1 MKKRN
6 LFRRA
11 VSVLLAA
18 LLLASL
24 CPLAFADNDSK
35 TLYVG
40 TQQELL
46 EFAQSCASDTYSKG
60 LTVRLT
66 ADIDAG
72 GQAVSVPVFYGT
84 FDGQGYHIY
93 SLALT
98 DSASGYG
105 LFSRVETGAVVKNLT
120 VRGDVT
126 PSGTQTQVGGIAGT
140 NAGTID
146 NCVFSGIVMGGDY
159 VGGIA
164 GKNETGGTIS
174 QCQTSGVVR
183 GTRFTGGIAGQNAGT
198 VLNCTNKA
206 AVNTAVS
213 EEDLSSGLED
223 VESTIYALLK
233 REDVKENAVTTD
245 TGGVAGYSNGI
256 LQSCTNVGAVGY
268 PHVGYNVGGIAG
280 RQNGY
285 MASCVNR
292 GKVQGRKDVGGIV
305 GQMAPDITLQFSSN
319 GLEELQTELNGL
331 HNLIDATLDDAQ
343 SASDTVSG
351 RITRI
356 SGYADAARD
365 SAHSMT
371 GQLGDFVNNN
381 VDTANNI
388 LLLVERYL
396 AKAAPIMEDLAAAS
410 DSTTQA
416 IAALRQLLDTLDGME
431 EYNDQLLA
439 QLQDACREL
448 TQGCDDLESGLTA
461 LENAFALMEGGVAK
475 PDTQPVRDDIA
486 ALREAVLTLETT
498 IGRAIEELGISGAV
512 TPDTKAQLKA
522 DLKTVLDCYGATIRD
537 LVDLLVHTNFSA
549 LREQNLE
556 TLRQILGYL
565 RSAMGSFAGA
575 SGHFGSAM
583 NSLADA
589 MGTLRE
595 INARMGTVLEQ
606 LDQVL
611 ANAQQASTYLTSA
624 FTRLAQWTQELSG
637 ENPGSFSG
645 LGDGFGDS
653 SDSLNTALTG
663 ISNELTALN
672 GEMSSATTALLS
684 DVRAINNQFM
694 KVMNLFLNV
703 LNNTQNVDYTD
714 VYEDV
719 SEESLQSATRGKVL
733 ECTNYGSVEADRNVG
748 GLAGSMAIE
757 YDLDPED
764 DLLSSENRSLRFT
777 YQTRAILLSCDNYGA
792 VQAKK
797 SCAGGLV
804 GRMDLGTVSDCGGYG
819 PVSSENGDY
828 VGGVCGLSLSSIRHS
843 YAKCTLS
850 GRKYVG
856 GIVGSGSRVS
866 DCLSMVAIADYTQLG
881 GAVAGEITG
890 DYSGNCFVSD
900 TMAGVDRIS
909 YAGKAEQITYD
920 DLCQRED
927 TPEQFRSL
935 ILRFLSDGKTVKSQT
950 FTYGAS
956 FSSDIY
962 PDLPEQEDSYVHWDN
977 ENLTGLRFDTD
988 VTAVYEPYVTTLAST
1003 QQRDGQPVLLVQGKF
1018 REGDALR
1025 VSEGSASLTE
1035 NVVETWA
1042 VTIPKDGQET
1052 HNVRWRMTDK
1062 GDRYTVYQET
1072 DSGARKLD
1080 SAVDGSYLCFTV
1092 DGSATVTVV
1101 SAQRMTW
1108 WIWAA
1113 GGGAL
1118 LLAAGAVLLL
1128 HRRTSR
1134 KKQPD
1139 GKRFK

>member
-1 MKKRN
+1 M
-6 LFRRA
+6 
-11 VSVLLAA
+11 
-18 LLLASL
+18 
-24 CPLAFADNDSK
+24 
-35 TLYVG
+35 
-40 TQQELL
+40 
-46 EFAQSCASDTYSKG
+46 
-60 LTVRLT
+60 
-66 ADIDAG
+66 
-72 GQAVSVPVFYGT
+72 
-84 FDGQGYHIY
+84 
-93 SLALT
+93 
-98 DSASGYG
+98 
-105 LFSRVETGAVVKNLT
+105 KNLT
-120 VRGDVT
+120 VRGDIT

-146 NCVFSGIVMGGDY
+146 NCAFSGIVMGGDY

-174 QCQTSGVVR
+174 LCQTSGVVR

-223 VESTIYALLK
+223 VESTIYTLLK

-256 LQSCTNVGAVGY
+256 LQSCTNLGAVGY
-268 PHVGYNVGGIAG
+268 PHVGYN
-280 RQNGY
+280 
-285 MASCVNR
+285 
-292 GKVQGRKDVGGIV
+292 VGGIV

-356 SGYADAARD
+356 SGYADAACD
-365 SAHSMT
+365 SAHNMT
-371 GQLGDFVNNN
+371 GQLGDFVDSN

-448 TQGCDDLESGLTA
+448 AQGCDDLESGLTA

-498 IGRAIEELGISGAV
+498 IGRALEEIGISGAV

-522 DLKTVLDCYGATIRD
+522 GLKTVLDCYGTTIRD

-565 RSAMGSFAGA
+565 RSAMGFFAGA
-575 SGHFGSAM
+575 SGHFSSAM
-583 NSLADA
+583 NALADA

-595 INARMGTVLEQ
+595 INAQMGPVFDQ
-606 LDQVL
+606 LDKVL

-624 FTRLAQWTQELSG
+624 FTRLAQWAQELSG
-637 ENPGSFSG
+637 ENPGFFTG

-748 GLAGSMAIE
+748 GLVGSMAIE

-764 DLLSSENRSLRFT
+764 DLLSNEHRTTRFT

-819 PVSSENGDY
+819 SVSSENGDY

-843 YAKCTLS
+843 YAKCTLT

-881 GAVAGEITG
+881 GRRRNAPAGRRRG
-890 DYSGNCFVSD
+890 DTPAPPRRAEETD
-900 TMAGVDRIS
+900 ARRRIS
-909 YAGKAEQITYD
+909 TPQKVEKQRQTGAAFLYD
-920 DLCQRED
+920 GC
-927 TPEQFRSL
+927 
-935 ILRFLSDGKTVKSQT
+935 V
-950 FTYGAS
+950 
-956 FSSDIY
+956 
-962 PDLPEQEDSYVHWDN
+962 
-977 ENLTGLRFDTD
+977 
-988 VTAVYEPYVTTLAST
+988 
-1003 QQRDGQPVLLVQGKF
+1003 
-1018 REGDALR
+1018 
-1025 VSEGSASLTE
+1025 
-1035 NVVETWA
+1035 
-1042 VTIPKDGQET
+1042 
-1052 HNVRWRMTDK
+1052 
-1062 GDRYTVYQET
+1062 
-1072 DSGARKLD
+1072 
-1080 SAVDGSYLCFTV
+1080 SAVIV
-1092 DGSATVTVV
+1092 
-1101 SAQRMTW
+1101 
-1108 WIWAA
+1108 A
-1113 GGGAL
+1113 GGGVDHDEGDDLAVHLHIDLIDTAL
-1118 LLAAGAVLLL
+1118 QLLIVIRRDVVVVQQALFKFRLPGVLIGVRIPGGIFRRCVRVSGGVCLLTGRVPLRRGGRGRYTAAAGKREHQQCRQQGGDDSVF
-1128 HRRTSR
+1128 HSHTPFIFVRRTSPVR
-1134 KKQPD
+1134 PSD
-1139 GKRFK
+1139 FPV

>member
-1 MKKRN
+1 M
-6 LFRRA
+6 
-11 VSVLLAA
+11 
-18 LLLASL
+18 
-24 CPLAFADNDSK
+24 
-35 TLYVG
+35 
-40 TQQELL
+40 
-46 EFAQSCASDTYSKG
+46 
-60 LTVRLT
+60 
-66 ADIDAG
+66 
-72 GQAVSVPVFYGT
+72 
-84 FDGQGYHIY
+84 
-93 SLALT
+93 
-98 DSASGYG
+98 
-105 LFSRVETGAVVKNLT
+105 VKNLT
-120 VRGDVT
+120 VRGDIT

-174 QCQTSGVVR
+174 LCQTSGVVR

-223 VESTIYALLK
+223 VESTIYTLLK

-256 LQSCTNVGAVGY
+256 LQSCTNLGAVGY
-268 PHVGYNVGGIAG
+268 PHVGYN
-280 RQNGY
+280 
-285 MASCVNR
+285 
-292 GKVQGRKDVGGIV
+292 VGGIV

-351 RITRI
+351 RITRT

-365 SAHSMT
+365 SAHNMT
-371 GQLGDFVNNN
+371 GQLGDFVDSN

-448 TQGCDDLESGLTA
+448 AQGCDDLESGLTA

-498 IGRAIEELGISGAV
+498 IGRALEEIGISGAV
-512 TPDTKAQLKA
+512 TPDIKAQLKA
-522 DLKTVLDCYGATIRD
+522 GLKTVLDCYGTTIRD

-575 SGHFGSAM
+575 SGHFSSAM
-583 NSLADA
+583 NALADA

-595 INARMGTVLEQ
+595 INAQMGPVLDQ
-606 LDQVL
+606 LDEVL

-624 FTRLAQWTQELSG
+624 FTRLAQWAQELSG

-714 VYEDV
+714 VYADV

-764 DLLSSENRSLRFT
+764 DLLSNEHRTTRFT
-777 YQTRAILLSCDNYGA
+777 YQTRAILLSCDN
-792 VQAKK
+792 
-797 SCAGGLV
+797 
-804 GRMDLGTVSDCGGYG
+804 
-819 PVSSENGDY
+819 
-828 VGGVCGLSLSSIRHS
+828 
-843 YAKCTLS
+843 
-850 GRKYVG
+850 
-856 GIVGSGSRVS
+856 
-866 DCLSMVAIADYTQLG
+866 
-881 GAVAGEITG
+881 
-890 DYSGNCFVSD
+890 
-900 TMAGVDRIS
+900 
-909 YAGKAEQITYD
+909 
-920 DLCQRED
+920 
-927 TPEQFRSL
+927 
-935 ILRFLSDGKTVKSQT
+935 
-950 FTYGAS
+950 
-956 FSSDIY
+956 
-962 PDLPEQEDSYVHWDN
+962 
-977 ENLTGLRFDTD
+977 
-988 VTAVYEPYVTTLAST
+988 
-1003 QQRDGQPVLLVQGKF
+1003 
-1018 REGDALR
+1018 
-1025 VSEGSASLTE
+1025 
-1035 NVVETWA
+1035 
-1042 VTIPKDGQET
+1042 
-1052 HNVRWRMTDK
+1052 
-1062 GDRYTVYQET
+1062 
-1072 DSGARKLD
+1072 
-1080 SAVDGSYLCFTV
+1080 
-1092 DGSATVTVV
+1092 
-1101 SAQRMTW
+1101 
-1108 WIWAA
+1108 
-1113 GGGAL
+1113 
-1118 LLAAGAVLLL
+1118 
-1128 HRRTSR
+1128 
-1134 KKQPD
+1134 
-1139 GKRFK
+1139 

>member
-1 MKKRN
+1 M
-6 LFRRA
+6 
-11 VSVLLAA
+11 
-18 LLLASL
+18 
-24 CPLAFADNDSK
+24 
-35 TLYVG
+35 
-40 TQQELL
+40 
-46 EFAQSCASDTYSKG
+46 
-60 LTVRLT
+60 
-66 ADIDAG
+66 
-72 GQAVSVPVFYGT
+72 
-84 FDGQGYHIY
+84 
-93 SLALT
+93 
-98 DSASGYG
+98 
-105 LFSRVETGAVVKNLT
+105 VKNLT
-120 VRGDVT
+120 VRGDIT

-140 NAGTID
+140 ID
-146 NCVFSGIVMGGDY
+146 NCAFSGIVMGGDY

-164 GKNETGGTIS
+164 GK
-174 QCQTSGVVR
+174 
-183 GTRFTGGIAGQNAGT
+183 NAGT

-223 VESTIYALLK
+223 VESTIYTLLK

-256 LQSCTNVGAVGY
+256 LQSCTDLGAVGY
-268 PHVGYNVGGIAG
+268 PHVGYN
-280 RQNGY
+280 
-285 MASCVNR
+285 
-292 GKVQGRKDVGGIV
+292 VGGIV

-365 SAHSMT
+365 SAHNMT
-371 GQLGDFVNNN
+371 GQLGDFVDSN

-431 EYNDQLLA
+431 EYNDQLLV
-439 QLQDACREL
+439 QLQDTCREL
-448 TQGCDDLESGLTA
+448 AQGCDDLESGLTA

-498 IGRAIEELGISGAV
+498 IGRALEEIGISGAV

-522 DLKTVLDCYGATIRD
+522 GLKTVLDCYGTTIRD

-565 RSAMGSFAGA
+565 RCAMGSFAGA
-575 SGHFGSAM
+575 SGHFSSAM
-583 NSLADA
+583 NALADA
-589 MGTLRE
+589 MGTLWE
-595 INARMGTVLEQ
+595 INAQMGPVFDQ
-606 LDQVL
+606 LDEVL

-624 FTRLAQWTQELSG
+624 FTRLAQWAQELSG
-637 ENPGSFSG
+637 ENPGSFTG

-764 DLLSSENRSLRFT
+764 DLLSNEHRTTRFT
-777 YQTRAILLSCDNYGA
+777 YQTRAILLSCDN
-792 VQAKK
+792 
-797 SCAGGLV
+797 
-804 GRMDLGTVSDCGGYG
+804 
-819 PVSSENGDY
+819 
-828 VGGVCGLSLSSIRHS
+828 
-843 YAKCTLS
+843 
-850 GRKYVG
+850 
-856 GIVGSGSRVS
+856 
-866 DCLSMVAIADYTQLG
+866 
-881 GAVAGEITG
+881 
-890 DYSGNCFVSD
+890 
-900 TMAGVDRIS
+900 
-909 YAGKAEQITYD
+909 
-920 DLCQRED
+920 
-927 TPEQFRSL
+927 
-935 ILRFLSDGKTVKSQT
+935 
-950 FTYGAS
+950 
-956 FSSDIY
+956 
-962 PDLPEQEDSYVHWDN
+962 
-977 ENLTGLRFDTD
+977 
-988 VTAVYEPYVTTLAST
+988 
-1003 QQRDGQPVLLVQGKF
+1003 
-1018 REGDALR
+1018 
-1025 VSEGSASLTE
+1025 
-1035 NVVETWA
+1035 
-1042 VTIPKDGQET
+1042 
-1052 HNVRWRMTDK
+1052 
-1062 GDRYTVYQET
+1062 
-1072 DSGARKLD
+1072 
-1080 SAVDGSYLCFTV
+1080 
-1092 DGSATVTVV
+1092 
-1101 SAQRMTW
+1101 
-1108 WIWAA
+1108 
-1113 GGGAL
+1113 
-1118 LLAAGAVLLL
+1118 
-1128 HRRTSR
+1128 
-1134 KKQPD
+1134 
-1139 GKRFK
+1139 

>member
-1 MKKRN
+1 M
-6 LFRRA
+6 
-11 VSVLLAA
+11 
-18 LLLASL
+18 
-24 CPLAFADNDSK
+24 
-35 TLYVG
+35 
-40 TQQELL
+40 
-46 EFAQSCASDTYSKG
+46 
-60 LTVRLT
+60 
-66 ADIDAG
+66 
-72 GQAVSVPVFYGT
+72 
-84 FDGQGYHIY
+84 
-93 SLALT
+93 
-98 DSASGYG
+98 
-105 LFSRVETGAVVKNLT
+105 VKNLT
-120 VRGDVT
+120 VRGDIT

-146 NCVFSGIVMGGDY
+146 NCAFSGIVMGGDY

-174 QCQTSGVVR
+174 LCQTSGVVR

-223 VESTIYALLK
+223 VESTIYTLLK
-233 REDVKENAVTTD
+233 QEDVKENAVTTD

-256 LQSCTNVGAVGY
+256 LQSCTNLGAVGY
-268 PHVGYNVGGIAG
+268 PHVGYN
-280 RQNGY
+280 
-285 MASCVNR
+285 
-292 GKVQGRKDVGGIV
+292 VGGIV

-356 SGYADAARD
+356 SGYADAACD
-365 SAHSMT
+365 SAHNMT
-371 GQLGDFVNNN
+371 GQLGDFVDSN

-448 TQGCDDLESGLTA
+448 AQGCDDLESGLTA

-498 IGRAIEELGISGAV
+498 IGRALEEIGISGAV

-522 DLKTVLDCYGATIRD
+522 GLKTVLDCYDTTIRD

-575 SGHFGSAM
+575 SGHFSSAM
-583 NSLADA
+583 NALADV

-595 INARMGTVLEQ
+595 INAQMGPVFDQ
-606 LDQVL
+606 LDEVL

-624 FTRLAQWTQELSG
+624 FTRLAQWAQELSG
-637 ENPGSFSG
+637 ENPGSFTG

-764 DLLSSENRSLRFT
+764 DLLSNEHRTTRFT
-777 YQTRAILLSCDNYGA
+777 YQTRAILQSCDN
-792 VQAKK
+792 
-797 SCAGGLV
+797 
-804 GRMDLGTVSDCGGYG
+804 
-819 PVSSENGDY
+819 
-828 VGGVCGLSLSSIRHS
+828 
-843 YAKCTLS
+843 
-850 GRKYVG
+850 
-856 GIVGSGSRVS
+856 
-866 DCLSMVAIADYTQLG
+866 
-881 GAVAGEITG
+881 
-890 DYSGNCFVSD
+890 
-900 TMAGVDRIS
+900 
-909 YAGKAEQITYD
+909 
-920 DLCQRED
+920 
-927 TPEQFRSL
+927 
-935 ILRFLSDGKTVKSQT
+935 
-950 FTYGAS
+950 
-956 FSSDIY
+956 
-962 PDLPEQEDSYVHWDN
+962 
-977 ENLTGLRFDTD
+977 
-988 VTAVYEPYVTTLAST
+988 
-1003 QQRDGQPVLLVQGKF
+1003 
-1018 REGDALR
+1018 
-1025 VSEGSASLTE
+1025 
-1035 NVVETWA
+1035 
-1042 VTIPKDGQET
+1042 
-1052 HNVRWRMTDK
+1052 
-1062 GDRYTVYQET
+1062 
-1072 DSGARKLD
+1072 
-1080 SAVDGSYLCFTV
+1080 
-1092 DGSATVTVV
+1092 
-1101 SAQRMTW
+1101 
-1108 WIWAA
+1108 
-1113 GGGAL
+1113 
-1118 LLAAGAVLLL
+1118 
-1128 HRRTSR
+1128 
-1134 KKQPD
+1134 
-1139 GKRFK
+1139 

>member
-1 MKKRN
+1 M
-6 LFRRA
+6 
-11 VSVLLAA
+11 
-18 LLLASL
+18 
-24 CPLAFADNDSK
+24 
-35 TLYVG
+35 
-40 TQQELL
+40 
-46 EFAQSCASDTYSKG
+46 
-60 LTVRLT
+60 
-66 ADIDAG
+66 
-72 GQAVSVPVFYGT
+72 
-84 FDGQGYHIY
+84 
-93 SLALT
+93 
-98 DSASGYG
+98 
-105 LFSRVETGAVVKNLT
+105 VKNLT
-120 VRGDVT
+120 VRGDIT

-146 NCVFSGIVMGGDY
+146 NCAFSGIVMGGDY

-174 QCQTSGVVR
+174 LCQTSGVVR

-223 VESTIYALLK
+223 VESTIYTLLK

-256 LQSCTNVGAVGY
+256 LQSCTNLGAVGY
-268 PHVGYNVGGIAG
+268 PHVGYN
-280 RQNGY
+280 
-285 MASCVNR
+285 
-292 GKVQGRKDVGGIV
+292 VGGIV

-365 SAHSMT
+365 SAHNMT
-371 GQLGDFVNNN
+371 GQLGDFVDSN

-448 TQGCDDLESGLTA
+448 AQGCDDLESGLTA

-498 IGRAIEELGISGAV
+498 IGRALEEIGISGAV

-522 DLKTVLDCYGATIRD
+522 GLKTVLDCYGTTIRD

-575 SGHFGSAM
+575 SGHFSSAM
-583 NSLADA
+583 NALADA

-595 INARMGTVLEQ
+595 INAQMGPVFDQ
-606 LDQVL
+606 LDEVL

-624 FTRLAQWTQELSG
+624 FTRLAQWAQELSG

-663 ISNELTALN
+663 ISNEL
-672 GEMSSATTALLS
+672 
-684 DVRAINNQFM
+684 
-694 KVMNLFLNV
+694 
-703 LNNTQNVDYTD
+703 
-714 VYEDV
+714 
-719 SEESLQSATRGKVL
+719 
-733 ECTNYGSVEADRNVG
+733 
-748 GLAGSMAIE
+748 
-757 YDLDPED
+757 P
-764 DLLSSENRSLRFT
+764 
-777 YQTRAILLSCDNYGA
+777 
-792 VQAKK
+792 
-797 SCAGGLV
+797 
-804 GRMDLGTVSDCGGYG
+804 
-819 PVSSENGDY
+819 P
-828 VGGVCGLSLSSIRHS
+828 
-843 YAKCTLS
+843 
-850 GRKYVG
+850 
-856 GIVGSGSRVS
+856 
-866 DCLSMVAIADYTQLG
+866 
-881 GAVAGEITG
+881 
-890 DYSGNCFVSD
+890 
-900 TMAGVDRIS
+900 
-909 YAGKAEQITYD
+909 
-920 DLCQRED
+920 
-927 TPEQFRSL
+927 
-935 ILRFLSDGKTVKSQT
+935 
-950 FTYGAS
+950 
-956 FSSDIY
+956 
-962 PDLPEQEDSYVHWDN
+962 
-977 ENLTGLRFDTD
+977 
-988 VTAVYEPYVTTLAST
+988 
-1003 QQRDGQPVLLVQGKF
+1003 
-1018 REGDALR
+1018 
-1025 VSEGSASLTE
+1025 
-1035 NVVETWA
+1035 
-1042 VTIPKDGQET
+1042 
-1052 HNVRWRMTDK
+1052 
-1062 GDRYTVYQET
+1062 
-1072 DSGARKLD
+1072 
-1080 SAVDGSYLCFTV
+1080 
-1092 DGSATVTVV
+1092 
-1101 SAQRMTW
+1101 
-1108 WIWAA
+1108 
-1113 GGGAL
+1113 
-1118 LLAAGAVLLL
+1118 
-1128 HRRTSR
+1128 
-1134 KKQPD
+1134 
-1139 GKRFK
+1139 

>member
-1 MKKRN
+1 M
-6 LFRRA
+6 
-11 VSVLLAA
+11 
-18 LLLASL
+18 
-24 CPLAFADNDSK
+24 
-35 TLYVG
+35 
-40 TQQELL
+40 
-46 EFAQSCASDTYSKG
+46 
-60 LTVRLT
+60 
-66 ADIDAG
+66 
-72 GQAVSVPVFYGT
+72 
-84 FDGQGYHIY
+84 
-93 SLALT
+93 
-98 DSASGYG
+98 
-105 LFSRVETGAVVKNLT
+105 VKNLT
-120 VRGDVT
+120 VRGDIT

-146 NCVFSGIVMGGDY
+146 NCAFSGIVMGGDY

-174 QCQTSGVVR
+174 LCQTSGVVR

-223 VESTIYALLK
+223 VESTIYTLLK

-256 LQSCTNVGAVGY
+256 LQSCTNLGAVGY
-268 PHVGYNVGGIAG
+268 PHVGYN
-280 RQNGY
+280 
-285 MASCVNR
+285 
-292 GKVQGRKDVGGIV
+292 VGGIV
-305 GQMAPDITLQFSSN
+305 GQMAPDITLQFSFN

-365 SAHSMT
+365 SAHNMT
-371 GQLGDFVNNN
+371 GQLGDFVDSN

-439 QLQDACREL
+439 QLQDTCREL
-448 TQGCDDLESGLTA
+448 AQGCDDLESGLTA

-498 IGRAIEELGISGAV
+498 IGRALEEIGISGAV

-522 DLKTVLDCYGATIRD
+522 GLKTVLDCYGTTIRD

-575 SGHFGSAM
+575 SGHFSSAM
-583 NSLADA
+583 NALADA

-595 INARMGTVLEQ
+595 INAQMGPVFDQ
-606 LDQVL
+606 LDEVL

-624 FTRLAQWTQELSG
+624 FTRLAQWAQELSG
-637 ENPGSFSG
+637 ENPGSFTG

-757 YDLDPED
+757 YDLDPEA
-764 DLLSSENRSLRFT
+764 DLLSNEHRTTRFT
-777 YQTRAILLSCDNYGA
+777 YQTRAILLSCDN
-792 VQAKK
+792 
-797 SCAGGLV
+797 
-804 GRMDLGTVSDCGGYG
+804 
-819 PVSSENGDY
+819 
-828 VGGVCGLSLSSIRHS
+828 
-843 YAKCTLS
+843 
-850 GRKYVG
+850 
-856 GIVGSGSRVS
+856 
-866 DCLSMVAIADYTQLG
+866 
-881 GAVAGEITG
+881 
-890 DYSGNCFVSD
+890 
-900 TMAGVDRIS
+900 
-909 YAGKAEQITYD
+909 
-920 DLCQRED
+920 
-927 TPEQFRSL
+927 
-935 ILRFLSDGKTVKSQT
+935 
-950 FTYGAS
+950 
-956 FSSDIY
+956 
-962 PDLPEQEDSYVHWDN
+962 
-977 ENLTGLRFDTD
+977 
-988 VTAVYEPYVTTLAST
+988 
-1003 QQRDGQPVLLVQGKF
+1003 
-1018 REGDALR
+1018 
-1025 VSEGSASLTE
+1025 
-1035 NVVETWA
+1035 
-1042 VTIPKDGQET
+1042 
-1052 HNVRWRMTDK
+1052 
-1062 GDRYTVYQET
+1062 
-1072 DSGARKLD
+1072 
-1080 SAVDGSYLCFTV
+1080 
-1092 DGSATVTVV
+1092 
-1101 SAQRMTW
+1101 
-1108 WIWAA
+1108 
-1113 GGGAL
+1113 
-1118 LLAAGAVLLL
+1118 
-1128 HRRTSR
+1128 
-1134 KKQPD
+1134 
-1139 GKRFK
+1139 

>member
-1 MKKRN
+1 M
-6 LFRRA
+6 
-11 VSVLLAA
+11 
-18 LLLASL
+18 
-24 CPLAFADNDSK
+24 
-35 TLYVG
+35 
-40 TQQELL
+40 
-46 EFAQSCASDTYSKG
+46 
-60 LTVRLT
+60 
-66 ADIDAG
+66 
-72 GQAVSVPVFYGT
+72 
-84 FDGQGYHIY
+84 
-93 SLALT
+93 
-98 DSASGYG
+98 
-105 LFSRVETGAVVKNLT
+105 VKNLT
-120 VRGDVT
+120 VRGDIT

-146 NCVFSGIVMGGDY
+146 NCAFSGIVMGGDY

-174 QCQTSGVVR
+174 LCQTSGVVR

-223 VESTIYALLK
+223 VESTIYTLLK

-256 LQSCTNVGAVGY
+256 LQSCTNLGAVGY
-268 PHVGYNVGGIAG
+268 PHVGYN
-280 RQNGY
+280 
-285 MASCVNR
+285 
-292 GKVQGRKDVGGIV
+292 VGGIV

-365 SAHSMT
+365 SAHNMT
-371 GQLGDFVNNN
+371 GQLGDFVDSN

-439 QLQDACREL
+439 QLQDTCREL
-448 TQGCDDLESGLTA
+448 AQGCDDLESGLTA

-498 IGRAIEELGISGAV
+498 IGRALEEIGISGAV

-522 DLKTVLDCYGATIRD
+522 GLKTVLDCYDTTIRD

-575 SGHFGSAM
+575 SGHFSSAM
-583 NSLADA
+583 NALADA

-595 INARMGTVLEQ
+595 INAQMGPVFDQ
-606 LDQVL
+606 LDEVL

-624 FTRLAQWTQELSG
+624 FTRLAQWAQELSG
-637 ENPGSFSG
+637 ENPGSFTG

-764 DLLSSENRSLRFT
+764 DLLSNEHRTTRFT
-777 YQTRAILLSCDNYGA
+777 YQTRAILLSCDN
-792 VQAKK
+792 
-797 SCAGGLV
+797 
-804 GRMDLGTVSDCGGYG
+804 
-819 PVSSENGDY
+819 
-828 VGGVCGLSLSSIRHS
+828 
-843 YAKCTLS
+843 
-850 GRKYVG
+850 
-856 GIVGSGSRVS
+856 
-866 DCLSMVAIADYTQLG
+866 
-881 GAVAGEITG
+881 
-890 DYSGNCFVSD
+890 
-900 TMAGVDRIS
+900 
-909 YAGKAEQITYD
+909 
-920 DLCQRED
+920 
-927 TPEQFRSL
+927 
-935 ILRFLSDGKTVKSQT
+935 
-950 FTYGAS
+950 
-956 FSSDIY
+956 
-962 PDLPEQEDSYVHWDN
+962 
-977 ENLTGLRFDTD
+977 
-988 VTAVYEPYVTTLAST
+988 
-1003 QQRDGQPVLLVQGKF
+1003 
-1018 REGDALR
+1018 
-1025 VSEGSASLTE
+1025 
-1035 NVVETWA
+1035 
-1042 VTIPKDGQET
+1042 
-1052 HNVRWRMTDK
+1052 
-1062 GDRYTVYQET
+1062 
-1072 DSGARKLD
+1072 
-1080 SAVDGSYLCFTV
+1080 
-1092 DGSATVTVV
+1092 
-1101 SAQRMTW
+1101 
-1108 WIWAA
+1108 
-1113 GGGAL
+1113 
-1118 LLAAGAVLLL
+1118 
-1128 HRRTSR
+1128 
-1134 KKQPD
+1134 
-1139 GKRFK
+1139 

>member
-1 MKKRN
+1 M
-6 LFRRA
+6 
-11 VSVLLAA
+11 
-18 LLLASL
+18 
-24 CPLAFADNDSK
+24 
-35 TLYVG
+35 
-40 TQQELL
+40 
-46 EFAQSCASDTYSKG
+46 
-60 LTVRLT
+60 
-66 ADIDAG
+66 
-72 GQAVSVPVFYGT
+72 
-84 FDGQGYHIY
+84 
-93 SLALT
+93 
-98 DSASGYG
+98 
-105 LFSRVETGAVVKNLT
+105 VKNLT
-120 VRGDVT
+120 VRGDIT
-126 PSGTQTQVGGIAGT
+126 PSGTQTQV
-140 NAGTID
+140 
-146 NCVFSGIVMGGDY
+146 
-159 VGGIA
+159 
-164 GKNETGGTIS
+164 
-174 QCQTSGVVR
+174 
-183 GTRFTGGIAGQNAGT
+183 GGIAGQNAGT

-223 VESTIYALLK
+223 VESTIYTLLK

-256 LQSCTNVGAVGY
+256 LQSCTNLGAVGY

-331 HNLIDATLDDAQ
+331 HNLIDATLDNAQ

-365 SAHSMT
+365 SAHNMT
-371 GQLGDFVNNN
+371 CQLGDFVDSN

-448 TQGCDDLESGLTA
+448 AQGCDDLESGLTA

-498 IGRAIEELGISGAV
+498 IGRALEEIGISGAV

-522 DLKTVLDCYGATIRD
+522 GLKTVLDCYGTTIRD

-575 SGHFGSAM
+575 SGHFSSAM
-583 NSLADA
+583 NALADA

-595 INARMGTVLEQ
+595 INAQMGPVFDQ
-606 LDQVL
+606 LDEVL
-611 ANAQQASTYLTSA
+611 ANAQPASTYLTSA
-624 FTRLAQWTQELSG
+624 FTRLAQWAQELSG
-637 ENPGSFSG
+637 ENPGSFTG

-663 ISNELTALN
+663 ISNVLTALN
-672 GEMSSATTALLS
+672 GEMSSPTTALLS

-714 VYEDV
+714 VY
-719 SEESLQSATRGKVL
+719 ESLQSATRGKVL

-764 DLLSSENRSLRFT
+764 DLLSNEHRTTRFT
-777 YQTRAILLSCDNYGA
+777 YQTRAILLSCDN
-792 VQAKK
+792 
-797 SCAGGLV
+797 
-804 GRMDLGTVSDCGGYG
+804 
-819 PVSSENGDY
+819 
-828 VGGVCGLSLSSIRHS
+828 
-843 YAKCTLS
+843 
-850 GRKYVG
+850 
-856 GIVGSGSRVS
+856 
-866 DCLSMVAIADYTQLG
+866 
-881 GAVAGEITG
+881 
-890 DYSGNCFVSD
+890 
-900 TMAGVDRIS
+900 
-909 YAGKAEQITYD
+909 
-920 DLCQRED
+920 
-927 TPEQFRSL
+927 
-935 ILRFLSDGKTVKSQT
+935 
-950 FTYGAS
+950 
-956 FSSDIY
+956 
-962 PDLPEQEDSYVHWDN
+962 
-977 ENLTGLRFDTD
+977 
-988 VTAVYEPYVTTLAST
+988 
-1003 QQRDGQPVLLVQGKF
+1003 
-1018 REGDALR
+1018 
-1025 VSEGSASLTE
+1025 
-1035 NVVETWA
+1035 
-1042 VTIPKDGQET
+1042 
-1052 HNVRWRMTDK
+1052 
-1062 GDRYTVYQET
+1062 
-1072 DSGARKLD
+1072 
-1080 SAVDGSYLCFTV
+1080 
-1092 DGSATVTVV
+1092 
-1101 SAQRMTW
+1101 
-1108 WIWAA
+1108 
-1113 GGGAL
+1113 
-1118 LLAAGAVLLL
+1118 
-1128 HRRTSR
+1128 
-1134 KKQPD
+1134 
-1139 GKRFK
+1139 

>member
-1 MKKRN
+1 M
-6 LFRRA
+6 
-11 VSVLLAA
+11 
-18 LLLASL
+18 
-24 CPLAFADNDSK
+24 
-35 TLYVG
+35 
-40 TQQELL
+40 
-46 EFAQSCASDTYSKG
+46 
-60 LTVRLT
+60 
-66 ADIDAG
+66 
-72 GQAVSVPVFYGT
+72 
-84 FDGQGYHIY
+84 
-93 SLALT
+93 
-98 DSASGYG
+98 
-105 LFSRVETGAVVKNLT
+105 KNLT
-120 VRGDVT
+120 VRGDIT

-146 NCVFSGIVMGGDY
+146 NCAFSGIVMGGDY

-174 QCQTSGVVR
+174 LCQTSGVVR

-223 VESTIYALLK
+223 VESTIYTLLK

-256 LQSCTNVGAVGY
+256 LQSCTNLGAVGY
-268 PHVGYNVGGIAG
+268 PHVGYN
-280 RQNGY
+280 
-285 MASCVNR
+285 
-292 GKVQGRKDVGGIV
+292 VGGIV
-305 GQMAPDITLQFSSN
+305 GQMAPDITLQFSFN

-365 SAHSMT
+365 SAHNMT
-371 GQLGDFVNNN
+371 GQLGDFVDSN

-439 QLQDACREL
+439 QLQDTCREL
-448 TQGCDDLESGLTA
+448 AQGCDDLESGLTA

-498 IGRAIEELGISGAV
+498 IGRALEEIGISGAV

-522 DLKTVLDCYGATIRD
+522 GLKTVLDCYGTTIRD

-575 SGHFGSAM
+575 SGHFSSAM
-583 NSLADA
+583 NALADA

-595 INARMGTVLEQ
+595 INAQMGPVFDQ
-606 LDQVL
+606 LDEVL

-624 FTRLAQWTQELSG
+624 FTRLAQWAQELSG
-637 ENPGSFSG
+637 ENPGSFTG

-764 DLLSSENRSLRFT
+764 DLLSNEHRTTRFT
-777 YQTRAILLSCDNYGA
+777 YQTRAILLSCDN
-792 VQAKK
+792 
-797 SCAGGLV
+797 
-804 GRMDLGTVSDCGGYG
+804 
-819 PVSSENGDY
+819 
-828 VGGVCGLSLSSIRHS
+828 
-843 YAKCTLS
+843 
-850 GRKYVG
+850 
-856 GIVGSGSRVS
+856 
-866 DCLSMVAIADYTQLG
+866 
-881 GAVAGEITG
+881 
-890 DYSGNCFVSD
+890 
-900 TMAGVDRIS
+900 
-909 YAGKAEQITYD
+909 
-920 DLCQRED
+920 
-927 TPEQFRSL
+927 
-935 ILRFLSDGKTVKSQT
+935 
-950 FTYGAS
+950 
-956 FSSDIY
+956 
-962 PDLPEQEDSYVHWDN
+962 
-977 ENLTGLRFDTD
+977 
-988 VTAVYEPYVTTLAST
+988 
-1003 QQRDGQPVLLVQGKF
+1003 
-1018 REGDALR
+1018 
-1025 VSEGSASLTE
+1025 
-1035 NVVETWA
+1035 
-1042 VTIPKDGQET
+1042 
-1052 HNVRWRMTDK
+1052 
-1062 GDRYTVYQET
+1062 
-1072 DSGARKLD
+1072 
-1080 SAVDGSYLCFTV
+1080 
-1092 DGSATVTVV
+1092 
-1101 SAQRMTW
+1101 
-1108 WIWAA
+1108 
-1113 GGGAL
+1113 
-1118 LLAAGAVLLL
+1118 
-1128 HRRTSR
+1128 
-1134 KKQPD
+1134 
-1139 GKRFK
+1139 

>member
-6 LFRRA
+6 LFRRV

-35 TLYVG
+35 TLYIG

-46 EFAQSCASDTYSKG
+46 EFAKSCASDTYSKG
-60 LTVRLT
+60 LTVLLT

-72 GQAVSVPVFYGT
+72 GQSISVPVFYGT

-93 SLALT
+93 SVSLT

-105 LFSRVETGAVVKNLT
+105 LFSRIETGAVVKNLT

-126 PSGTQTQVGGIAGT
+126 PSGTQSQVGGIAGT

-146 NCVFSGIVMGGDY
+146 NCAFSGIVMGGDY

-164 GKNETGGTIS
+164 GKNENGGTIS
-174 QCQTSGVVR
+174 LCQTSGVVR

-213 EEDLSSGLED
+213 EEDLSSSLED
-223 VESTIYALLK
+223 VESTIYTLLK

-256 LQSCTNVGAVGY
+256 LQSCTNLGAVGY

-305 GQMAPDITLQFSSN
+305 GQMAPDITLQFSSD
-319 GLEELQTELNGL
+319 GLEELQSELNGL

-351 RITRI
+351 SVSRI

-365 SAHSMT
+365 SAHNMA
-371 GQLGDFVNNN
+371 GQLGDFVDSN
-381 VDTANNI
+381 VDTVNNI

-416 IAALRQLLDTLDGME
+416 IAALRQLLDTLSGME
-431 EYNDQLLA
+431 AYNDQLLA

-448 TQGCDDLESGLTA
+448 AQGCDDLESGLTA

-498 IGRAIEELGISGAV
+498 IGRTMEEIGISGAV

-522 DLKTVLDCYGATIRD
+522 DLKTMLDCYGATIRD

-575 SGHFGSAM
+575 SGHFSNVM

-595 INARMGTVLEQ
+595 INAQMGTVFDQ
-606 LDQVL
+606 LDEVL

-624 FTRLAQWTQELSG
+624 FTRLAQWAQELSG
-637 ENPGSFSG
+637 EDPGSFSG

-703 LNNTQNVDYTD
+703 LNNTRNVDYTD

-748 GLAGSMAIE
+748 GLAGAMAIE

-764 DLLSSENRSLRFT
+764 DLLSSENRSIRFT

-819 PVSSENGDY
+819 SVSSENGDY

-843 YAKCTLS
+843 YAKCTLA

-866 DCLSMVAIADYTQLG
+866 DCLSMVTIADYTQLG

-900 TMAGVDRIS
+900 TLAGVDRIS

-920 DLCQRED
+920 ALCQRED

-935 ILRFLSDGKTVKSQT
+935 TLRFLSNEKTVKSQT
-950 FTYGAS
+950 FTYGTS
-956 FSSDIY
+956 FSSDVY
-962 PDLPEQEDSYVHWDN
+962 PELPEREDSYVHWNN

-1003 QQRDGQPVLLVQGKF
+1003 QQRDSQPVLLVQGKF

-1025 VSEGSASLTE
+1025 VSQGSASLTE
-1035 NVVETWA
+1035 NVVESWA
-1042 VTIPKDGQET
+1042 ITIPKDGQEA
-1052 HNVRWRMTDK
+1052 HNVRWRITDK
-1062 GDRYTVYQET
+1062 EKHYTVYQET

-1101 SAQRMTW
+1101 SVQRMTW

-1118 LLAAGAVLLL
+1118 LLAAGAVILL
-1128 HRRTSR
+1128 RRRAAR
-1134 KKQPD
+1134 KKRTPA
-1139 GKRFK
+1139 GE

>member
-1 MKKRN
+1 M
-6 LFRRA
+6 
-11 VSVLLAA
+11 
-18 LLLASL
+18 
-24 CPLAFADNDSK
+24 
-35 TLYVG
+35 
-40 TQQELL
+40 
-46 EFAQSCASDTYSKG
+46 
-60 LTVRLT
+60 
-66 ADIDAG
+66 
-72 GQAVSVPVFYGT
+72 
-84 FDGQGYHIY
+84 
-93 SLALT
+93 
-98 DSASGYG
+98 
-105 LFSRVETGAVVKNLT
+105 VKNLT
-120 VRGDVT
+120 VRGDIT

-146 NCVFSGIVMGGDY
+146 NCAFSGIVMGGDY

-174 QCQTSGVVR
+174 LCQTSGVVR

-223 VESTIYALLK
+223 VESTIYTLLK

-256 LQSCTNVGAVGY
+256 LQSCTNLGAVGY

-365 SAHSMT
+365 SAHNMT
-371 GQLGDFVNNN
+371 GQLGDFVDSN
-381 VDTANNI
+381 VDTAN
-388 LLLVERYL
+388 
-396 AKAAPIMEDLAAAS
+396 
-410 DSTTQA
+410 
-416 IAALRQLLDTLDGME
+416 
-431 EYNDQLLA
+431 
-439 QLQDACREL
+439 
-448 TQGCDDLESGLTA
+448 
-461 LENAFALMEGGVAK
+461 
-475 PDTQPVRDDIA
+475 
-486 ALREAVLTLETT
+486 
-498 IGRAIEELGISGAV
+498 
-512 TPDTKAQLKA
+512 
-522 DLKTVLDCYGATIRD
+522 
-537 LVDLLVHTNFSA
+537 
-549 LREQNLE
+549 
-556 TLRQILGYL
+556 
-565 RSAMGSFAGA
+565 AGA
-575 SGHFGSAM
+575 SGHFSSAM
-583 NSLADA
+583 NALADA

-595 INARMGTVLEQ
+595 INAQMGPVFDQ
-606 LDQVL
+606 LDKVL

-624 FTRLAQWTQELSG
+624 FTRLAQWAQELSG
-637 ENPGSFSG
+637 ENPGFFTG

-684 DVRAINNQFM
+684 DVRAINN
-694 KVMNLFLNV
+694 
-703 LNNTQNVDYTD
+703 
-714 VYEDV
+714 
-719 SEESLQSATRGKVL
+719 
-733 ECTNYGSVEADRNVG
+733 
-748 GLAGSMAIE
+748 
-757 YDLDPED
+757 
-764 DLLSSENRSLRFT
+764 
-777 YQTRAILLSCDNYGA
+777 
-792 VQAKK
+792 
-797 SCAGGLV
+797 
-804 GRMDLGTVSDCGGYG
+804 
-819 PVSSENGDY
+819 
-828 VGGVCGLSLSSIRHS
+828 
-843 YAKCTLS
+843 
-850 GRKYVG
+850 
-856 GIVGSGSRVS
+856 
-866 DCLSMVAIADYTQLG
+866 LSMVAIADYTQLG

-900 TMAGVDRIS
+900 TLAGVDRIS
-909 YAGKAEQITYD
+909 YADKAEQITYD
-920 DLCQRED
+920 ALCQRED
-927 TPEQFRSL
+927 TPQQFRSL

-962 PDLPEQEDSYVHWDN
+962 PDLPEREDSYVHWDN
-977 ENLTGLRFDTD
+977 QNLTGLRFDTD

-1003 QQRDGQPVLLVQGKF
+1003 QQRDDQPVLLVQGKF

-1025 VSEGSASLTE
+1025 VSQGSTSLTE
-1035 NVVETWA
+1035 NVVESWA

-1052 HNVRWRMTDK
+1052 HNVRWRITDK
-1062 GDRYTVYQET
+1062 GKCYTVYQET

-1113 GGGAL
+1113 GGGTL

-1128 HRRTSR
+1128 RRRVAR
-1134 KKQPD
+1134 KKRTPA
-1139 GKRFK
+1139 GE

>member
-1 MKKRN
+1 M
-6 LFRRA
+6 
-11 VSVLLAA
+11 
-18 LLLASL
+18 
-24 CPLAFADNDSK
+24 
-35 TLYVG
+35 
-40 TQQELL
+40 
-46 EFAQSCASDTYSKG
+46 
-60 LTVRLT
+60 
-66 ADIDAG
+66 
-72 GQAVSVPVFYGT
+72 
-84 FDGQGYHIY
+84 
-93 SLALT
+93 
-98 DSASGYG
+98 
-105 LFSRVETGAVVKNLT
+105 VKNLT
-120 VRGDVT
+120 VRGDIT

-146 NCVFSGIVMGGDY
+146 NCAFSGIVMGGDY

-174 QCQTSGVVR
+174 LCQTSGVVR

-223 VESTIYALLK
+223 VESIIYTLLK

-256 LQSCTNVGAVGY
+256 LQSCTNLGAVGY

-365 SAHSMT
+365 SAHNMT
-371 GQLGDFVNNN
+371 GQLGDFVDSN

-448 TQGCDDLESGLTA
+448 AQGCDDLESGLTA

-498 IGRAIEELGISGAV
+498 IGRALEEIGISGAV

-522 DLKTVLDCYGATIRD
+522 GLKTVLDCYGTTIRD

-575 SGHFGSAM
+575 SGHFSSAM
-583 NSLADA
+583 NALADA

-595 INARMGTVLEQ
+595 INAQMGPVFDQ
-606 LDQVL
+606 LDEVL

-624 FTRLAQWTQELSG
+624 FTRLAQWAQELSG
-637 ENPGSFSG
+637 ENPGSFTG

-714 VYEDV
+714 VYE
-719 SEESLQSATRGKVL
+719 SLQSATRGKVL

-764 DLLSSENRSLRFT
+764 DLLSNEHRTTRFT

-804 GRMDLGTVSDCGGYG
+804 GRMDLGTVS
-819 PVSSENGDY
+819 SENGDY

-843 YAKCTLS
+843 YAKCTLT

-881 GAVAGEITG
+881 GRRRSAPAGRGRG
-890 DYSGNCFVSD
+890 DTPAPPHRAEETD
-900 TMAGVDRIS
+900 ARRRIS
-909 YAGKAEQITYD
+909 TPQKEEKQRQTGAAFLYD
-920 DLCQRED
+920 GC
-927 TPEQFRSL
+927 
-935 ILRFLSDGKTVKSQT
+935 V
-950 FTYGAS
+950 
-956 FSSDIY
+956 
-962 PDLPEQEDSYVHWDN
+962 
-977 ENLTGLRFDTD
+977 
-988 VTAVYEPYVTTLAST
+988 
-1003 QQRDGQPVLLVQGKF
+1003 
-1018 REGDALR
+1018 
-1025 VSEGSASLTE
+1025 
-1035 NVVETWA
+1035 
-1042 VTIPKDGQET
+1042 
-1052 HNVRWRMTDK
+1052 
-1062 GDRYTVYQET
+1062 
-1072 DSGARKLD
+1072 
-1080 SAVDGSYLCFTV
+1080 SAVIV
-1092 DGSATVTVV
+1092 
-1101 SAQRMTW
+1101 
-1108 WIWAA
+1108 A
-1113 GGGAL
+1113 GGGVDHDEGDDLAVHLHINLIDAAL
-1118 LLAAGAVLLL
+1118 QLLIVIRRDVVVVQQALFKFRLPGVLVGIRVAGGIFRRCVRVSGGVCLLTGRVPLRRSGRGRYTAAAGKREHQQCRQQGGDDSVF
-1128 HRRTSR
+1128 HSHTPFIFVRRTSPVR
-1134 KKQPD
+1134 PSD
-1139 GKRFK
+1139 FPV

>member
-1 MKKRN
+1 M
-6 LFRRA
+6 
-11 VSVLLAA
+11 
-18 LLLASL
+18 
-24 CPLAFADNDSK
+24 
-35 TLYVG
+35 
-40 TQQELL
+40 
-46 EFAQSCASDTYSKG
+46 
-60 LTVRLT
+60 
-66 ADIDAG
+66 
-72 GQAVSVPVFYGT
+72 
-84 FDGQGYHIY
+84 
-93 SLALT
+93 
-98 DSASGYG
+98 
-105 LFSRVETGAVVKNLT
+105 KNLT
-120 VRGDVT
+120 VRGDIT

-146 NCVFSGIVMGGDY
+146 NCAFSGIVMGGDY

-174 QCQTSGVVR
+174 LCQTSGVVR

-223 VESTIYALLK
+223 VESTIYTLLK

-256 LQSCTNVGAVGY
+256 LQSCTNLGAVGY
-268 PHVGYNVGGIAG
+268 PHVGYN
-280 RQNGY
+280 
-285 MASCVNR
+285 
-292 GKVQGRKDVGGIV
+292 VGGIV

-365 SAHSMT
+365 SAHNMT
-371 GQLGDFVNNN
+371 GQLGDFVDSN

-439 QLQDACREL
+439 QLQDTCREL
-448 TQGCDDLESGLTA
+448 AQGCDDLESGLTA

-498 IGRAIEELGISGAV
+498 IGRALEEIGISGAV

-522 DLKTVLDCYGATIRD
+522 GLKTVLDCYGTTIRD

-549 LREQNLE
+549 LRKQNLE

-575 SGHFGSAM
+575 SGHFSSAM
-583 NSLADA
+583 NALADA

-595 INARMGTVLEQ
+595 INAQMGPVFDQ
-606 LDQVL
+606 LDEVL

-624 FTRLAQWTQELSG
+624 FTRLAQWAQELSG
-637 ENPGSFSG
+637 ENPGSFTG

-764 DLLSSENRSLRFT
+764 DLLSNEHRTTRFT
-777 YQTRAILLSCDNYGA
+777 YQTRAILLSCDN
-792 VQAKK
+792 
-797 SCAGGLV
+797 
-804 GRMDLGTVSDCGGYG
+804 
-819 PVSSENGDY
+819 
-828 VGGVCGLSLSSIRHS
+828 
-843 YAKCTLS
+843 
-850 GRKYVG
+850 
-856 GIVGSGSRVS
+856 
-866 DCLSMVAIADYTQLG
+866 
-881 GAVAGEITG
+881 
-890 DYSGNCFVSD
+890 
-900 TMAGVDRIS
+900 
-909 YAGKAEQITYD
+909 
-920 DLCQRED
+920 
-927 TPEQFRSL
+927 
-935 ILRFLSDGKTVKSQT
+935 
-950 FTYGAS
+950 
-956 FSSDIY
+956 
-962 PDLPEQEDSYVHWDN
+962 
-977 ENLTGLRFDTD
+977 
-988 VTAVYEPYVTTLAST
+988 
-1003 QQRDGQPVLLVQGKF
+1003 
-1018 REGDALR
+1018 
-1025 VSEGSASLTE
+1025 
-1035 NVVETWA
+1035 
-1042 VTIPKDGQET
+1042 
-1052 HNVRWRMTDK
+1052 
-1062 GDRYTVYQET
+1062 
-1072 DSGARKLD
+1072 
-1080 SAVDGSYLCFTV
+1080 
-1092 DGSATVTVV
+1092 
-1101 SAQRMTW
+1101 
-1108 WIWAA
+1108 
-1113 GGGAL
+1113 
-1118 LLAAGAVLLL
+1118 
-1128 HRRTSR
+1128 
-1134 KKQPD
+1134 
-1139 GKRFK
+1139 

>member
-1 MKKRN
+1 M
-6 LFRRA
+6 
-11 VSVLLAA
+11 
-18 LLLASL
+18 
-24 CPLAFADNDSK
+24 
-35 TLYVG
+35 
-40 TQQELL
+40 
-46 EFAQSCASDTYSKG
+46 
-60 LTVRLT
+60 
-66 ADIDAG
+66 
-72 GQAVSVPVFYGT
+72 
-84 FDGQGYHIY
+84 
-93 SLALT
+93 
-98 DSASGYG
+98 
-105 LFSRVETGAVVKNLT
+105 VKNLT
-120 VRGDVT
+120 VRGDIT

-146 NCVFSGIVMGGDY
+146 NCAFSGIVMGGDY

-174 QCQTSGVVR
+174 LCQTSGVVR

-223 VESTIYALLK
+223 VESTIYTLLK

-256 LQSCTNVGAVGY
+256 LQSCTNLGAVGY

-365 SAHSMT
+365 SAHNMT
-371 GQLGDFVNNN
+371 GQLGDFVDSN

-448 TQGCDDLESGLTA
+448 AQGCDDLESGLTA

-498 IGRAIEELGISGAV
+498 IGRALEEIGISGAV

-522 DLKTVLDCYGATIRD
+522 GLKTVLDCYGTTIRD

-575 SGHFGSAM
+575 SGHFSSAM
-583 NSLADA
+583 NALADA

-595 INARMGTVLEQ
+595 INAQMGPVFDQ
-606 LDQVL
+606 LDEVL

-624 FTRLAQWTQELSG
+624 FTRLAQWAQELSG
-637 ENPGSFSG
+637 ENPGSFTG

-703 LNNTQNVDYTD
+703 LNNTQNVDYID
-714 VYEDV
+714 VYADV

-748 GLAGSMAIE
+748 GLVGSMAIE

-764 DLLSSENRSLRFT
+764 DLLSNEHRTTRFT

-843 YAKCTLS
+843 YAKCTLT

-881 GAVAGEITG
+881 GRRRNAPAGRRRGAAPAPPRRAEKA
-890 DYSGNCFVSD
+890 D
-900 TMAGVDRIS
+900 ARRRIS
-909 YAGKAEQITYD
+909 TPQKEEKQRQTGAAFLYD
-920 DLCQRED
+920 EC
-927 TPEQFRSL
+927 
-935 ILRFLSDGKTVKSQT
+935 V
-950 FTYGAS
+950 
-956 FSSDIY
+956 
-962 PDLPEQEDSYVHWDN
+962 
-977 ENLTGLRFDTD
+977 
-988 VTAVYEPYVTTLAST
+988 
-1003 QQRDGQPVLLVQGKF
+1003 
-1018 REGDALR
+1018 
-1025 VSEGSASLTE
+1025 
-1035 NVVETWA
+1035 
-1042 VTIPKDGQET
+1042 
-1052 HNVRWRMTDK
+1052 
-1062 GDRYTVYQET
+1062 
-1072 DSGARKLD
+1072 
-1080 SAVDGSYLCFTV
+1080 SAVIV
-1092 DGSATVTVV
+1092 
-1101 SAQRMTW
+1101 
-1108 WIWAA
+1108 A
-1113 GGGAL
+1113 GGGVDHDEGDDLAVHLHIDLIDTAL
-1118 LLAAGAVLLL
+1118 QLLIVIRRDVVVVQQALFKFRLPGVLIGVRIPGGIFRRCVRVSGGVCLLTGRVPLRRGGRGRYTAAAGKREHQQCRQQGGDDSVF
-1128 HRRTSR
+1128 HSHTPFIFVRRTSPVR
-1134 KKQPD
+1134 PSD
-1139 GKRFK
+1139 FPV

>member
-1 MKKRN
+1 M
-6 LFRRA
+6 
-11 VSVLLAA
+11 
-18 LLLASL
+18 
-24 CPLAFADNDSK
+24 
-35 TLYVG
+35 
-40 TQQELL
+40 
-46 EFAQSCASDTYSKG
+46 
-60 LTVRLT
+60 
-66 ADIDAG
+66 
-72 GQAVSVPVFYGT
+72 
-84 FDGQGYHIY
+84 
-93 SLALT
+93 
-98 DSASGYG
+98 
-105 LFSRVETGAVVKNLT
+105 VKNLT
-120 VRGDVT
+120 VRGDIT

-174 QCQTSGVVR
+174 LCQTSGVVR

-223 VESTIYALLK
+223 VESTIYTLLK

-256 LQSCTNVGAVGY
+256 LQSCTNLGAVGY
-268 PHVGYNVGGIAG
+268 PHVGYN
-280 RQNGY
+280 
-285 MASCVNR
+285 
-292 GKVQGRKDVGGIV
+292 VGGIV
-305 GQMAPDITLQFSSN
+305 GQMAPDITLQFSFN

-365 SAHSMT
+365 SAHNMT
-371 GQLGDFVNNN
+371 GQLGDFVDSN

-439 QLQDACREL
+439 QLQDTCREL
-448 TQGCDDLESGLTA
+448 AQGCDDLESGLTA

-498 IGRAIEELGISGAV
+498 IGRALEEIGISGAV

-522 DLKTVLDCYGATIRD
+522 GLKTVLDCYGTTIRD

-575 SGHFGSAM
+575 SGHFSSAM
-583 NSLADA
+583 NALADA

-595 INARMGTVLEQ
+595 INAQMGPVFDQ
-606 LDQVL
+606 LDEVL

-624 FTRLAQWTQELSG
+624 FTRLAQWAQELSG
-637 ENPGSFSG
+637 ENPGSFTG

-714 VYEDV
+714 VYADV
-719 SEESLQSATRGKVL
+719 SEESLERHPWQGAGMYQLRQRGGRP
-733 ECTNYGSVEADRNVG
+733 ERRRPG
-748 GLAGSMAIE
+748 GLHG
-757 YDLDPED
+757 
-764 DLLSSENRSLRFT
+764 
-777 YQTRAILLSCDNYGA
+777 
-792 VQAKK
+792 
-797 SCAGGLV
+797 
-804 GRMDLGTVSDCGGYG
+804 
-819 PVSSENGDY
+819 
-828 VGGVCGLSLSSIRHS
+828 H
-843 YAKCTLS
+843 
-850 GRKYVG
+850 
-856 GIVGSGSRVS
+856 RV
-866 DCLSMVAIADYTQLG
+866 
-881 GAVAGEITG
+881 
-890 DYSGNCFVSD
+890 
-900 TMAGVDRIS
+900 
-909 YAGKAEQITYD
+909 
-920 DLCQRED
+920 
-927 TPEQFRSL
+927 
-935 ILRFLSDGKTVKSQT
+935 
-950 FTYGAS
+950 
-956 FSSDIY
+956 
-962 PDLPEQEDSYVHWDN
+962 
-977 ENLTGLRFDTD
+977 
-988 VTAVYEPYVTTLAST
+988 
-1003 QQRDGQPVLLVQGKF
+1003 
-1018 REGDALR
+1018 
-1025 VSEGSASLTE
+1025 
-1035 NVVETWA
+1035 
-1042 VTIPKDGQET
+1042 
-1052 HNVRWRMTDK
+1052 
-1062 GDRYTVYQET
+1062 
-1072 DSGARKLD
+1072 
-1080 SAVDGSYLCFTV
+1080 
-1092 DGSATVTVV
+1092 
-1101 SAQRMTW
+1101 
-1108 WIWAA
+1108 
-1113 GGGAL
+1113 
-1118 LLAAGAVLLL
+1118 
-1128 HRRTSR
+1128 
-1134 KKQPD
+1134 
-1139 GKRFK
+1139 